1 MDKFMFEYLKNAI
14 QFVNSPTFPQLIK
27 SLPSPETMKTP
38 INNASMA
45 SKLTLSPEAIK
56 ALNNTKNLY
65 VSLNIG
71 QLNTTL
77 PKLTLSTETIKVL
90 NNISLDI
97 AQLST
102 AFQKMDSLPKAD
114 FQKIKNIV
122 YENHSQIYDAVHD
135 TVETVSSNIE
145 QSDQNNN
152 NETLI
157 MSEQVAE
164 LVNTIDNSVK
174 FSQPYSDNQI
184 HIKKSDTNYF
194 NIIAILIALA
204 QFFYSIY
211 ESNASTE
218 LSKQNYAE
226 LIQEEYQQTQELKQQ
241 TQEELKQTQEMLK
254 QTQEEQKQTKILEK
268 MLNSNDTSVSLSTPS
283 TPHKD

>member
-1 MDKFMFEYLKNAI
+1 MDKFMFEYLENAI

-27 SLPSPETMKTP
+27 SLPSPETIKTA
-38 INNASMA
+38 IDNASLA
-45 SKLTLSPEAIK
+45 SKLTLSSEAIK
-56 ALNNTKNLY
+56 DLNNTKNIY
-65 VSLNIG
+65 ASLNIG
-71 QLNTTL
+71 QLNTVL
-77 PKLTLSTETIKVL
+77 PKLTLSTETIKTL
-90 NNISLDI
+90 NSISLDI

-102 AFQKMDSLPKAD
+102 AFQKIDLLPKAD

-135 TVETVSSNIE
+135 TMETDSSNIE

-164 LVNTIDNSVK
+164 LVNTIDNSVE
-174 FSQPYSDNQI
+174 FSQPDSEKQI

-211 ESNASTE
+211 QSNASTE
-218 LSKQNYAE
+218 LSKQNHAE
-226 LIQEEYQQTQELKQQ
+226 LMQEEHQQTEELKQQ
-241 TQEELKQTQEMLK
+241 TQEEQK

-268 MLNSNDTSVSLSTPS
+268 MLNSNDASVSLSAPS